1 MKKRLLITASTFPR
15 WENDTEPRFVLDL
28 AKALTKYFDMMVIV
42 PASPGAADLE
52 ILEGIKV
59 VRYRYFPV
67 RKWETLCYPGA
78 IVPRIKEKKSRIFLV
93 PFLFFGLWRNLKKME
108 GYFDVVHAHWLI
120 PQGILQSFFKTPYVV
135 TGHGGDVTSLNKG
148 IFKSLKKKALENAA
162 SVTVVSEAL
171 REEIMQLYPG
181 IDVTVQSMGCN
192 VKEFSPDYRKENL
205 FQQGDKKVVLFVGRL
220 AEKKGV
226 TYLIDAI
233 KNVDAKLV
241 IVGEGNLEEKLK
253 KQAEP
258 LGDKVQFLGSK
269 THQELKEIYASADV
283 FVAPSVTAEDG
294 DKEGL
299 GLVLLEAMAS
309 GLPVVGSESGG
320 IPEIVRDGYNG
331 FLVPERDV
339 RQLAEKINLLL
350 SDVDLS
356 AELAQNG
363 IKTAAERDYEVIA
376 WKYAKILG
384 EAIDG

>member
-1 MKKRLLITASTFPR
+1 M
-15 WENDTEPRFVLDL
+15 
-28 AKALTKYFDMMVIV
+28 
-42 PASPGAADLE
+42 
-52 ILEGIKV
+52 
-59 VRYRYFPV
+59 
-67 RKWETLCYPGA
+67 
-78 IVPRIKEKKSRIFLV
+78 
-93 PFLFFGLWRNLKKME
+93 
-108 GYFDVVHAHWLI
+108 
-120 PQGILQSFFKTPYVV
+120 
-135 TGHGGDVTSLNKG
+135 
-148 IFKSLKKKALENAA
+148 
-162 SVTVVSEAL
+162 
-171 REEIMQLYPG
+171 
-181 IDVTVQSMGCN
+181 
-192 VKEFSPDYRKENL
+192 
-205 FQQGDKKVVLFVGRL
+205 
-220 AEKKGV
+220 
-226 TYLIDAI
+226 
-233 KNVDAKLV
+233 DAKLV